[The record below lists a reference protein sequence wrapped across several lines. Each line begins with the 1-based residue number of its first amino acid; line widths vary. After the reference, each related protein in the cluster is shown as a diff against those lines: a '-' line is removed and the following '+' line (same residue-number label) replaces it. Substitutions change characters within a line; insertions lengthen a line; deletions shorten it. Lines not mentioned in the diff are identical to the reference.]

1 VSINITNDMLVTQP
15 QSVSTDGSI
24 TTNTSSAEI
33 MVFPFDVKQRVPQIG
48 RQFFAAA
55 QLLVDFEGGNFTI
68 WPVQDSSES
77 NLVPIGSGCATKS
90 VRASNTT
97 SSSANDTAGGD
108 SSTNGHKGSGLTNG
122 AIAGVVVGA
131 VAGVALIIAVI
142 FILMRRRKW
151 MGAPEQTSEGVV
163 HQGNTEMPPG
173 HEVEATSLP
182 QELNGVR
189 EIPELNASQ
198 QMLELQAAREAGELE
213 ASQKASELAS
223 KPASPHDQRHEI
235 EGSQK

>member
-15 QSVSTDGSI
+15 QSVNIDGSI

-33 MVFPFDVKQRVPQIG
+33 MIFPFDVKQRVPQIG

-55 QLLVDFEGGNFTI
+55 QLFVDFEGGNFTI
-68 WPVQDSSES
+68 WPAQDSSES
-77 NLVPIGSGCATKS
+77 NLVPVGSGCATES
-90 VRASNTT
+90 VGTSNSS
-97 SSSANDTAGGD
+97 SSSANDAAESK
-108 SSTNGHKGSGLTNG
+108 SSNNGHKGSGLTNG
-122 AIAGVVVGA
+122 AIAGAVVGA
-131 VAGVALIIAVI
+131 VAGVALIVAII
-142 FILMRRRKW
+142 FIVVIRRKRVN
-151 MGAPEQTSEGVV
+151 APEQTDEGVA
-163 HQGNTEMPPG
+163 HEETKDAPSG
-173 HEVEATSLP
+173 HEVEATTSP

-223 KPASPHDQRHEI
+223 KPASPHNQRHEL